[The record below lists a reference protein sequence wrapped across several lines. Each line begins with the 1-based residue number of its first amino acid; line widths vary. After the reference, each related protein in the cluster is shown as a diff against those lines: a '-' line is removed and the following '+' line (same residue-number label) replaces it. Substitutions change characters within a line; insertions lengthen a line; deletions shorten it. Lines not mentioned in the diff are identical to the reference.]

1 MFLDVLYRLFTQFSV
16 SALNLVTA
24 ILVARYLGP
33 GGKGMFVIITLT
45 AGVMVTFGNLGLGQ
59 ALLYSRA
66 KKRYTNEELWTFSL
80 IFALGWGVI
89 LSGLAVVLLWFFAPI
104 VLKMQMNVML
114 VMGICTVPVMLW
126 IEFNRNYLMGGH
138 QFKLYNIVDGVRAFS
153 WFILAWGFLATF
165 KNRLKAAVTAWLIA
179 ALLTGMVQLVLTWS
193 PGRIR
198 FKKIVTMGRE
208 LFRYG
213 LKTYLTTLLQFF
225 NYRLDAFI
233 LNWFSTSAVVGIYS
247 VAVSLAETIW
257 HLCNAVASLV
267 FPKISALTH
276 EEANSLTPIT
286 SRFTLTASLLAA
298 IILAVIGPWA
308 ITALYGKAF
317 STAIYPL
324 WFLLPGIVSFG
335 LVKILYGDLAGRG
348 FPGIGGWVTGT
359 ALILTLLFDFTFIPL
374 WQASGA
380 AVASSISYTA
390 AAALSI
396 YFFVKITGIS
406 HREVWMLKR
415 ADMKRIF
422 RKAYNRNEET

>member
-1 MFLDVLYRLFTQFSV
+1 MFLDVLYRLFTQFGV
-16 SALNLVTA
+16 SILNFLTA

-33 GGKGMFVIITLT
+33 DGKGMFVIITLT
-45 AGVMVTFGNLGLGQ
+45 AGVMVTFGNFGLGQ

-80 IFALGWGVI
+80 IFALGWGMI
-89 LSGLAVVLLWFFAPI
+89 LSGVAAALLWFFAPVI
-104 VLKMQMNVML
+104 LKMQMNAML
-114 VMGICTVPVMLW
+114 MMGICAVPVLLW
-126 IEFNRNYLMGGH
+126 IEFNRTYLMGGH
-138 QFKLYNIVDGVRAFS
+138 QFKLYNIVDGARAFS
-153 WFILAWGFLATF
+153 WFALAWIFLATF

-179 ALLTGMVQLVLTWS
+179 TLLTGTIQLVVSWR

-198 FKKIVTMGRE
+198 FKKFVVMGKD
-208 LFRYG
+208 LFGYG

-267 FPKISALTH
+267 FPKISALTR
-276 EEANSLTPIT
+276 EEANRLTPIT
-286 SRFTLTASLLAA
+286 SRFTLTASFLAA
-298 IILAVIGPWA
+298 ILLAVIGPWA
-308 ITALYGKAF
+308 ITTLYGKAF
-317 STAIYPL
+317 GAAIYPL
-324 WFLLPGIVSFG
+324 WFLLPGIVFFG

-390 AAALSI
+390 AAVLCTY
-396 YFFVKITGIS
+396 YFAKITGIS
-406 HREVWMLKR
+406 HREVWILKGT
-415 ADMKRIF
+415 DVKRVF
-422 RKAYNRNEET
+422 RKVYNRNEEI